1 MIADR
6 VACRPNPGRRDGTE
20 GRATVD
26 REDPKDAPW
35 MVASDRAE
43 AAGQPPAAPSAA
55 EIAAAADAFGAADE
69 QAVAP
74 APEPAAADDEP
85 ADAEPAAERA
95 EPEGAE
101 PAASPPPPAPTI
113 EATLAAIQFKA
124 DGADLPTPGVVAAPA
139 PVLIHSRM
147 GDLPASLAVPA
158 AAVSLG
164 FGLVLLGALLPMSQ
178 ASGKQPLLAIESVA
192 GGMVPAAG
200 YWFALGAVIAGFV
213 GQLIAYPMLA
223 RRGRRFVWVLLL
235 IAVGAAEAAGFAVA
249 RRSGISVSGDTLI
262 AIPPVLGMAGAVL
275 MALAGL
281 ALGLVGSARDGVKC
295 RECRA
300 VLARESGFCPDCG
313 AWLTEVVPTRS
324 RLASGWHS
332 GLIRGASSVLVLALA
347 VAAVVLLVLETAPQS

>member
-1 MIADR
+1 VEYPVMIADR
-6 VACRPNPGRRDGTE
+6 VACRPNPGRRDGIE
-20 GRATVD
+20 GRAIVD
-26 REDPKDAPW
+26 REDPRDAPW
-35 MVASDRAE
+35 IGASEQAE
-43 AAGQPPAAPSAA
+43 ATGQPPDAPSAA
-55 EIAAAADAFGAADE
+55 EIAAAADA
-69 QAVAP
+69 
-74 APEPAAADDEP
+74 EPAAAV
-85 ADAEPAAERA
+85 DAES
-95 EPEGAE
+95 
-101 PAASPPPPAPTI
+101 AASPPPPAPTI

-124 DGADLPTPGVVAAPA
+124 DSADLAAPAAAPA
-139 PVLIHSRM
+139 PVLIRSRV
-147 GDLPASLAVPA
+147 GDLPAGLAVPA
-158 AAVSLG
+158 AAISLG

-235 IAVGAAEAAGFAVA
+235 IAIGAAEAAGFAVA
-249 RRSGISVSGDTLI
+249 RRSGISVSGNTLI
-262 AIPPVLGMAGAVL
+262 AIPPVLGMAGGVL
-275 MALAGL
+275 TALAGL

-347 VAAVVLLVLETAPQS
+347 VAGVVLLVLETAPQS

>member
-6 VACRPNPGRRDGTE
+6 VACRPNPGRRDGIE
-20 GRATVD
+20 GRAIVD
-26 REDPKDAPW
+26 GEDPRDAPW
-35 MVASDRAE
+35 TGASEQAE
-43 AAGQPPAAPSAA
+43 VAGQPPAATNAA
-55 EIAAAADAFGAADE
+55 EVAAAADALGAADE
-69 QAVAP
+69 EAAAGAPAP
-74 APEPAAADDEP
+74 APEPAAADGELT
-85 ADAEPAAERA
+85 DAEPAAEGA
-95 EPEGAE
+95 EPE
-101 PAASPPPPAPTI
+101 ASLPPPAPTI

-124 DGADLPTPGVVAAPA
+124 DSADLPTPAAAPA
-139 PVLIHSRM
+139 PVLIRSRV
-147 GDLPASLAVPA
+147 GDLPAGLAVPA

-178 ASGKQPLLAIESVA
+178 AGGKQPLLAIESVA
-192 GGMVPAAG
+192 GGLVPTAG
-200 YWFALGAVIAGFV
+200 YWFALGAVVAGFV

-235 IAVGAAEAAGFAVA
+235 IAIGAAEAAGFAVA

-262 AIPPVLGMAGAVL
+262 AIPPVLGMAGGVL
-275 MALAGL
+275 TALAGL
-281 ALGLVGSARDGVKC
+281 VLGLVGSARDGVKC

-332 GLIRGASSVLVLALA
+332 GLIRGASSVVVLALA
-347 VAAVVLLVLETAPQS
+347 VAAVILLVLETAPQS